1 VTVFT
6 FFTGVAHADQYDDQ
20 MTALKQQAAAQQQ
33 QANSFSAEAADYQSR
48 VNQLNAQ
55 IAVVQ
60 TQININQAQYD
71 KVTANIADNEIKL
84 AENKSALGSNIKQM
98 YLNSNVTPLEMIA
111 SSRNISDY
119 FDDQQYQDS
128 IKDKIRSAMAEV
140 LAIQQNLAAQ
150 KTQVTAI
157 LTQQNMQKTD
167 LASKRYEANQLLATA
182 AHNADAANQ
191 QVKDSNAKA
200 ATLRAQQ
207 AVAIAAASR
216 KASYVPRSGGAGGAC
231 DIGQG
236 NGGYP
241 SVWCSAAQDS
251 MVDSWGMYSRECVSY
266 AAWSATERG
275 HHVPYGLGNA
285 NQWPSGARANGVA
298 VDGNPEV
305 GNVAI
310 YMGGYYG
317 HAMIVE
323 AVHGNTVTVSSMN
336 GDNYGH
342 YMVNDWN
349 SSSLVYLHFH

>member
-1 VTVFT
+1 
-6 FFTGVAHADQYDDQ
+6 
-20 MTALKQQAAAQQQ
+20 
-33 QANSFSAEAADYQSR
+33 
-48 VNQLNAQ
+48 
-55 IAVVQ
+55 
-60 TQININQAQYD
+60 
-71 KVTANIADNEIKL
+71 
-84 AENKSALGSNIKQM
+84 
-98 YLNSNVTPLEMIA
+98 
-111 SSRNISDY
+111 
-119 FDDQQYQDS
+119 
-128 IKDKIRSAMAEV
+128 
-140 LAIQQNLAAQ
+140 
-150 KTQVTAI
+150 
-157 LTQQNMQKTD
+157 
-167 LASKRYEANQLLATA
+167 
-182 AHNADAANQ
+182 
-191 QVKDSNAKA
+191 
-200 ATLRAQQ
+200 
-207 AVAIAAASR
+207 
-216 KASYVPRSGGAGGAC
+216 
-231 DIGQG
+231 
-236 NGGYP
+236 
-241 SVWCSAAQDS
+241 

>member
-167 LASKRYEANQLLATA
+167 LASKR
-182 AHNADAANQ
+182 
-191 QVKDSNAKA
+191 
-200 ATLRAQQ
+200 
-207 AVAIAAASR
+207 
-216 KASYVPRSGGAGGAC
+216 SYSC
-231 DIGQG
+231 TQ
-236 NGGYP
+236 
-241 SVWCSAAQDS
+241 C
-251 MVDSWGMYSRECVSY
+251 
-266 AAWSATERG
+266 
-275 HHVPYGLGNA
+275 
-285 NQWPSGARANGVA
+285 
-298 VDGNPEV
+298 
-305 GNVAI
+305 
-310 YMGGYYG
+310 
-317 HAMIVE
+317 
-323 AVHGNTVTVSSMN
+323 
-336 GDNYGH
+336 
-342 YMVNDWN
+342 
-349 SSSLVYLHFH
+349 